1 MRISILLS
9 VGFILSANGAGLFE
23 VAAEAVP
30 DDSANQAI
38 VTKFLDASKTQ
49 QEKLRGA
56 QMEVRIAAEL
66 PRLAKKGEMK
76 ALRSISKL
84 GKITYEGLGFSGDNT
99 IKSQVIS
106 RFIVEDMQHGE
117 FAITLANYK
126 FKHKASIETGG
137 HRIEVF
143 QLTPRRKAEGLFK
156 GELWLDAATG
166 MPMREAG
173 RLVKPSSIFLKKIE
187 FVSNYEIQDG
197 VAIPKHFESTVDTR
211 LVGRAELSIDFSN
224 FSRLEATEDDAA
236 GLPAT
241 GESSPLRRFSPCQ

>member
-1 MRISILLS
+1 LLLISRLLS
-9 VGFILSANGAGLFE
+9 IPIALRLATVLTLAGVTLSANGAGLFDP
-23 VAAEAVP
+23 AAEAVP

-49 QEKLRGA
+49 QEHLRGA

-106 RFIVEDMQHGE
+106 RFISEDMQHGE
-117 FAITLANYK
+117 FPITLANYK
-126 FKHKASIETGG
+126 FKHKAALETGG
-137 HRIEVF
+137 HRIEIF

-166 MPMREAG
+166 MPLRN
-173 RLVKPSSIFLKKIE
+173 SSA
-187 FVSNYEIQDG
+187 VS
-197 VAIPKHFESTVDTR
+197 R
-211 LVGRAELSIDFSN
+211 SN
-224 FSRLEATEDDAA
+224 FEIPRYKRHSA
-236 GLPAT
+236 GS
-241 GESSPLRRFSPCQ
+241 ESSTSRKPLVSFSFAESQ